1 MGHEVSYEASDDLVK
16 YCTTRYF
23 LKRSAK
29 RDLLGVTLIGIGV
42 GLSWHNGFNEWYEV
56 ALATGGAVAV
66 LMLTGAWLV
75 YRHRMLSGI
84 RECKDRTIRLRF
96 EPESLFAESELGQS
110 QLKWSAVKKI
120 WRFDRA
126 WLVFFSNTSY
136 LMIPTAA
143 LNTDAAAY
151 LVDRVKENGA
161 RVL

>member
-16 YCTTRYF
+16 YCTMRYF
-23 LKRSAK
+23 LRRSAK
-29 RDLLGVTLIGIGV
+29 RDLLAVILLAIGV
-42 GLSWHNGFNEWYEV
+42 GLGWHNGFQEWYEV
-56 ALATGGAVAV
+56 ALAAGSAFAVVV
-66 LMLTGAWLV
+66 LICAWLG
-75 YRHRMLSGI
+75 YRYRMLSGI

-96 EPESLFAESELGQS
+96 EPESLFAESEIGQT
-110 QLKWSAVKKI
+110 QLKWNAVKKI

-143 LNTDAAAY
+143 LKTDAAGF

-161 RVL
+161 KVL